1 MKLHH
6 VMIRNFKG
14 IAGPLDIDFAPVRST
29 ETRPLTC
36 LIGDNGSGKTTVLQ
50 AIALVLSM
58 ATRRTRFSN
67 DFNWHGY
74 IPERI
79 SSQGPT
85 RIELRVRLDTEEIE
99 LTQRLFREWY
109 DSQTV
114 EWIQSHQIVQPSTC
128 NDITL
133 IFEKGKLTSDR
144 GFEGLLQFLGRHYIK
159 SIVRNQPDK
168 RSWFS
173 RIGDIFWFD
182 QYRNLGSIV
191 TDRMDGEYDPP
202 RKPDGWQTGV
212 SLLREYLVGMWGYHT
227 SPHRVPER
235 DYIASLETRF
245 AELFA
250 GTTFRGLELREN
262 VETTNAHDFFFL
274 LERNGH
280 VYDLA
285 EMSSGEQAVFP
296 LVYEFVRLNIAK
308 SIVLIDELELHLH
321 PPEQQALLASL
332 SRIGPDCQYLITTH
346 SKYLTGIIPQEHLFR
361 MEGGRRCL

>member
-6 VMIRNFKG
+6 VMIRNFKR
-14 IAGPLDIDFAPVRST
+14 IAGPLEIDFAAFHPTDMRQ
-29 ETRPLTC
+29 LTC
-36 LIGDNGSGKTTVLQ
+36 LTGDNGSGKTTVLQ
-50 AIALVLSM
+50 AIALLLSM
-58 ATRRTRFSN
+58 ATRRTRFSK

-74 IPERI
+74 EPERI

-85 RIELRVRLDTEEIE
+85 RIELRVSLDADEIE

-114 EWIQSHQIVQPSTC
+114 EWIQSRHIVQPSTHS
-128 NDITL
+128 DITL
-133 IFEKGKLTSDR
+133 IFEEGKLTSDR

-159 SIVRNQPDK
+159 AIARNQPDK

-173 RIGDIFWFD
+173 RIGDVFWFD

-191 TDRMDGEYDPP
+191 NDRLDGEYDSP
-202 RKPDGWQTGV
+202 RKPVGWQTGV
-212 SLLREYLVGMWGYHT
+212 SLLREHLVGMWGYHT
-227 SPHRVPER
+227 SPNRVPER
-235 DYIASLETRF
+235 DYIASLEARF
-245 AELFA
+245 AELFP
-250 GTTFRGLELREN
+250 GTMFRGLELREN
-262 VETTNAHDFFFL
+262 VETTNPHDFFFL
-274 LERNGH
+274 LERNGLI
-280 VYDLA
+280 YDLA

-296 LVYEFVRLNIAK
+296 LVYEFVRLSIAK

-321 PPEQQALLASL
+321 PPEQQGLLASL

-346 SKYLTGIIPQEHLFR
+346 SKYLTSIIPQEHMFR